1 MIFNF
6 GCLERKLFQ
15 HNAEPENFPLH
26 LPTSFIDCVSLFDWF
41 FLHNTNFTSNKY
53 FFLRTFFF
61 LNKNHNLNDKKNRV
75 LSMANKEARQKHY
88 QNSKRVV
95 NDIKFQIAEIS
106 FVVLCVIFQDPL

>member
-1 MIFNF
+1 MRNQRTFHF
-6 GCLERKLFQ
+6 
-15 HNAEPENFPLH
+15 
-26 LPTSFIDCVSLFDWF
+26 TSRHRSSIAFHYLIEF